1 MSTSTRFAVAIH
13 ILTSLTLR
21 SGQAVRSE
29 DIAHSVNTNPTVV
42 RRILGAL
49 AGAGLTRSR
58 LGLGGG
64 TQLARPAA
72 QITLLDIYRAVEE
85 PPYFALHRTP
95 PNPDCYIGHNITPV
109 LEQEFD
115 RLGQALEQS
124 LMQTTMADIAR
135 QLQDRAGEAPPAN
148 ADRAGQV

>member
-21 SGQAVRSE
+21 PGQTVRSG

-49 AGAGLTRSR
+49 AAAGLTQAQ

-64 TQLARPAA
+64 ALLARPAER
-72 QITLLDIYRAVEE
+72 ITLLDIYRAVEDA
-85 PPYFALHRTP
+85 PFFALHRAP
-95 PNPDCYIGHNITPV
+95 PNPDCYIGYNITPV
-109 LEQEFD
+109 LEQEFG
-115 RLGQALEQS
+115 RLGQALEQA
-124 LMQTTMADIAR
+124 LAQTTMADIAR
-135 QLQDRAGEAPPAN
+135 RVQERAGG
-148 ADRAGQV
+148 ADAGLPLVPD